1 MGWLLQAVGGVMAA
15 LVTWIIL
22 SGRGKEYANVISIG
36 ACCLVL
42 LLGLRCIEPVIELL
56 DRLQSLGN
64 LQPEWL
70 TAMLKSV
77 GIGLVVEI
85 AVLICTDAGNAA
97 LGKTLQMLGT
107 IAVLLVSVPL
117 MSALIDL
124 LEGILGG
131 I

>member
-1 MGWLLQAVGGVMAA
+1 MGWLLQAVAGVMAA
-15 LVTWIIL
+15 LVAWIIL

-42 LLGLRCIEPVIELL
+42 LLGLRFIEPVIELL
-56 DRLQSLGN
+56 GRLQDLGN
-64 LQPEWL
+64 LQAEWL

-85 AVLICTDAGNAA
+85 GVLICTDAGNAA
-97 LGKTLQMLGT
+97 LGKSLQIVGT

-117 MSALIDL
+117 MNALVDL
-124 LEGILGG
+124 LESILGG